1 MKKTVLSLAVAS
13 LVLAGCGSNGKELS
27 KKTNDGKDVIASIG
41 SEYIYADDVNNT
53 TVIGTDAAN
62 KSIYEQVTKLLT
74 QTAYPVTSDI
84 KASAEVKVEQFKTT
98 AEETAAANGT
108 KYEDEL
114 DTALS
119 SLGVSTLKDLQKYYE
134 YELQKSKLSDKYWD
148 AKEADYYSDYVDNAL
163 PYHLSHTLVQVGA
176 TDMYF
181 LDTISA
187 EYAKEIG
194 NVIKDLK
201 NGRTFDFVAQN
212 YSDDGS
218 ADKGGDL
225 GIMDVYTSF
234 VNEFKYSVYMLD
246 YYTQLTKNAN
256 FFESTS
262 ELYQNTVKE
271 LKKSTYYANGLNQIP
286 MSAAELLL
294 SAADKTTY
302 NVNNYSYTRTY
313 TRNIIFNNYFNQP
326 GASVIVFDDETKLIE
341 NTVVNGKIV
350 AYGNYVELKT
360 SDSSAPVKVLAS
372 GGKVVMAVRSVSLD
386 SSSGIHFITID
397 QSPLAENAKTYYAND
412 TEKDENGNYVNNTY
426 ISFYGED
433 QEKTSKET
441 LKSSVK
447 AYIENGQ
454 GTESEILA
462 AEMFEYFYDLNKDE
476 LTLADGIKEIIDG
489 YINFLKSD
497 HEKAFLNSFEKTR
510 DAYIKSLNTYSSF
523 KNDHHFIPVGCIDEN
538 GDPLYVT
545 INGSKVKACIR
556 ESGKNGEDGKWVVR
570 TSDAEDTKYT
580 ITTTVVTGVTA
591 DNATTDVKEGQEG
604 TVVLTLEEGYTL
616 TGEAEKTVLALSI
629 DDVEYII
636 DTTEVD
642 GVTVTKEGNVIT
654 IKFTNVVANHT
665 VNVSVGITE

>member
-13 LVLAGCGSNGKELS
+13 LVLAGCGSKSKELS

-41 SEYIYADDVNNT
+41 SEYIYADDVYNT
-53 TVIGTDAAN
+53 SVIGTDAAN

-74 QTAYPVTSDI
+74 ETAYPITSDI

-114 DTALS
+114 ETALEG
-119 SLGVSTLKDLQKYYE
+119 LGVSSIKELQKYYE
-134 YELQKSKLSDKYWD
+134 YELQKSKLTDKYWEE
-148 AKEADYYSDYVDNAL
+148 KEADYYSDYVDNAL
-163 PYHLSHTLVQVGA
+163 PYHISHTLVQVGA

-187 EYAKEIG
+187 DYAKEIG

-225 GIMDVYTSF
+225 GIMDVNTSF
-234 VNEFKYSVYMLD
+234 VSEFKYSVYMLD

-256 FFESTS
+256 FFASTS
-262 ELYQNTVKE
+262 QLYQNTVKE
-271 LKKSTYYANGLNQIP
+271 LKKSTFYANGLNQIP
-286 MSAAELLL
+286 MSQAELLL

-313 TRNIIFNNYFNQP
+313 TRNVIFNNYFNQP
-326 GASVIVFDDETKLIE
+326 GASVIVFDDNTKLIE
-341 NTVVNGKIV
+341 NTVVDGKVV

-360 SDSSAPVKVLAS
+360 SDNAEPVKVLAS

-397 QSPLAENAKTYYAND
+397 QSPLAANAKTYFAND
-412 TEKDENGNYVNNTY
+412 TEKDDDGHYVNDTY

-433 QEKTSKET
+433 AEKTSKET
-441 LKSSVK
+441 LEASVK
-447 AYIENGQ
+447 TYIESGQ
-454 GTESEILA
+454 GTDGAVLA
-462 AEMFEYFYDLNKDE
+462 AEMFEHYYEANAEK
-476 LTLADGIKEIIDG
+476 LTLAENIEEVIEG
-489 YINFLKSD
+489 YIAFLKAD
-497 HEKAFLNSFEKTR
+497 HQKAFLNSFESTR
-510 DAYIKSLNTYSSF
+510 DAYIRLLNTYSSF
-523 KNDHHFIPVGCIDEN
+523 KNDHHFIPAGCIDEN

-545 INGSKVKACIR
+545 INGAKVKACVR
-556 ESGKNGEDGKWVVR
+556 EEGKNGEDGKWVVR
-570 TSDAEDTKYT
+570 TGDAATETHT
-580 ITTTVVTGVTA
+580 ITTTVVSGVTP
-591 DNATTDVKEGQEG
+591 DNSTLDVEEGATG
-604 TVVLTLEEGYTL
+604 TVVLTLDEGYTL
-616 TGEAEKTVLALSI
+616 TNESEKTILVLTI

-636 DTTEVD
+636 GTSEVED
-642 GVTVTKEGNVIT
+642 LTVTVGNSVVT
-654 IKFTNVVANHT
+654 IKFDRVDEDHT
-665 VNVSVGITE
+665 VNVSLGITE